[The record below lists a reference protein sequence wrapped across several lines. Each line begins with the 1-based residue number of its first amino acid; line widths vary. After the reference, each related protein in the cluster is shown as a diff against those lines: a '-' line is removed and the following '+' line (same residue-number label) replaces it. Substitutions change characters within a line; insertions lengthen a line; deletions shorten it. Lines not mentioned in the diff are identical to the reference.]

1 MKKNRFIILLLVT
14 ILVSACASIP
24 PTGGEFGFVNNP
36 QPFIRAV
43 DQSIVEGSV
52 IIPMVYS
59 NGPGWVV
66 IHSNVAST
74 PGAIIGYAPVADG
87 ENVGI
92 EVAIDPLST
101 TKVLYAMLHTD
112 LGLIGEFQCPGVDEP
127 VMIDDKE
134 VMESFMVDHSIN
146 ISDFY

>member
-1 MKKNRFIILLLVT
+1 MKKNRFIPLFLAT
-14 ILVSACASIP
+14 ILVSACTSIP
-24 PTGGEFGFVNNP
+24 PTGGVFGFLNNP

-43 DQSIVEGSV
+43 DQSLVDGSV

-59 NGPGWVV
+59 DGPGWVV

-74 PGAIIGYAPVADG
+74 PGAIIGYAPLVDG
-87 ENVGI
+87 ENLGI

-112 LGLIGEFQCPGVDEP
+112 LGLIGEFQFPGVDEP
-127 VMIDDKE
+127 VIVDDKE
-134 VMESFMVDHSIN
+134 VMEAFMVDHSIN